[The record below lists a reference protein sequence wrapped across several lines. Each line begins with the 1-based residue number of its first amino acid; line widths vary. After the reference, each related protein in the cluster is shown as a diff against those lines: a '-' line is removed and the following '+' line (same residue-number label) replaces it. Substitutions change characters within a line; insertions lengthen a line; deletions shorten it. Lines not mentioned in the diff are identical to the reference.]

1 MGSRAGKARDDLWLH
16 ERGYSQGI
24 SFRMIKPRAG
34 QNSSRVDSHLYFRLV
49 KITGKDML
57 DTGSL
62 RWLYDLALHYISCT
76 WDACVGT

>member
-1 MGSRAGKARDDLWLH
+1 
-16 ERGYSQGI
+16 
-24 SFRMIKPRAG
+24 MIQPRAG
-34 QNSSRVDSHLYFRLV
+34 QNSSRVDSHLYFRFV